1 MTRSRH
7 RDVAASIRQRLLN
20 RAREK
25 SEAFDL
31 VLTRYALER
40 LLFRIGRSEWKPRFL
55 LKGAMLYTLWYDA
68 PYRPTRDLDLLGFG
82 DSDIAHLE
90 VVFRALCGAP
100 VEDDG
105 ITFVEDSVH
114 GSEIRGESEYQG
126 VRIHMSATL
135 AGAVIPLQIDVA
147 FGDVVLPAPEEILY
161 PTLLDL
167 PAPQVL
173 AYPRYSV
180 VSEKFQ
186 AMVML
191 GIANSRL
198 KDFYD
203 VYEMARQFEF
213 DGLIL
218 SRSLAATFERRQTAL
233 PTEVPLALS
242 DSFTQDRGKTTQ
254 WNAFI
259 RKNRLPTKA
268 TLMEVAAFLRDFLMP
283 PVRAILEEKE
293 FSTTWPALGPWKPAR
308 KS

>member
-1 MTRSRH
+1 MTQSRT
-7 RDVAASIRQRLLN
+7 RNVAASIRQRLLN

-68 PYRPTRDLDLLGFG
+68 PYRPTRDLDLLAFG
-82 DSDIAHLE
+82 NSDIAHLE
-90 VVFRALCGAP
+90 GVFRALCGVP

-105 ITFVEDSVH
+105 ITFLEDSVH

-126 VRIHMSATL
+126 VRIHMSSTL

-191 GIANSRL
+191 GIANSRM

-203 VYEMARQFEF
+203 IWEMARQFDF

-218 SRSLAATFERRQTAL
+218 SRSLAATFERRQTPL
-233 PTEVPLALS
+233 PAGVPFALS
-242 DSFTQDRGKTTQ
+242 DSFTQDRGKITQ

-283 PVRAILEEKE
+283 PVRAILEERE
-293 FSTTWPALGPWKPAR
+293 FSTTWPALGPWKPGQ

>member
-1 MTRSRH
+1 MTRSRP

-68 PYRPTRDLDLLGFG
+68 PYRPTRDLDLLAFG

-90 VVFRALCGAP
+90 GVFRALCGVS

-105 ITFVEDSVH
+105 ITFVEGSVR
-114 GSEIRGESEYQG
+114 GTEIRGESEYQG

-161 PTLLDL
+161 PSLLDL

-191 GIANSRL
+191 GIANSRM

-203 VYEMARQFEF
+203 IWEMARQFDF

-233 PTEVPLALS
+233 PAGVPLALS
-242 DSFTQDRGKTTQ
+242 DFFTQDRGKITQ

-283 PVRAILEEKE
+283 PVRAILEERE
-293 FSTTWPALGPWKPAR
+293 FSTTWPAPGPWKPAQ

>member
-1 MTRSRH
+1 VTRSRPH
-7 RDVAASIRQRLLN
+7 NVAASVRQRLLN
-20 RAREK
+20 IAREK

-40 LLFRIGRSEWKPRFL
+40 LLFRIGRSEWRARFL

-68 PYRPTRDLDLLGFG
+68 PYRPTRDLDLLAFG

-90 VVFRALCGAP
+90 EVFRALCGVP

-105 ITFVEDSVH
+105 ITFLEDSVH

-126 VRIHMSATL
+126 VRVHMSSTL

-191 GIANSRL
+191 GIANSRM

-203 VYEMARQFEF
+203 IWEMARQLDF

-233 PTEVPLALS
+233 PAGVPLALS
-242 DSFTQDRGKTTQ
+242 DSFTQDRGKITQ

-259 RKNRLPTKA
+259 RKNRLPTEA

-283 PVRAILEEKE
+283 PVRAILEERE
-293 FSTTWPALGPWKPAR
+293 FSTTWPALGPWKPGQ